1 MRIGARPTAVS
12 HPQLSAIPPPRR
24 VAALAKITRF
34 RVIHAGHTDVAEAS
48 AGAFVNDP
56 SIVWPPSSLNS
67 PETDPRNDIWLLV
80 AFIR

>member
-1 MRIGARPTAVS
+1 M
-12 HPQLSAIPPPRR
+12 
-24 VAALAKITRF
+24 RF

-56 SIVWPPSSLNS
+56 SIVWRPSSLNS